1 MYNNFINP
9 VRRPNS
15 SLFIP
20 NTYGPTINNNQVNGI
35 YNYPPKGLYNNQHLL
50 SKNSLHKTISIVK
63 NRKLND
69 IVNEKNQLLSSL
81 KEKEKLERDI
91 IEKTEIAIRKQH
103 ETELNNVQFSIENL
117 KNQLEEKEELEKW
130 VKKRREEFLKEIE
143 IKELER
149 IRTSKYDL
157 LHKLNQQEKNITKIK
172 EDEELRDLQKEKE
185 LLSNKYKQMEL
196 DEIQRVKTEIN
207 QEKIEMKKK
216 RERNEIQN
224 LELMKIQRESEHLR
238 KSIQHKNN
246 QEKWLNNKMK
256 LEANKSKTYER
267 LKNLQNSLE
276 KDRIKLETTQT
287 QPKYNFKKDAF
298 YNNYQNNDGYSS
310 DNEGNLPDTESILNN
325 KMFSKKTIDTQNVNQ
340 PDKQTFNQP
349 KKVPNESQV
358 SKRSKYENTS
368 DLDYAD
374 IIKKI
379 EKDLANDKNSILDKE
394 KLKLILNSCKIVN
407 NAINKTSDVD
417 SDSETL
423 LNDANFSNI
432 NNKTQILP
440 IQTEIESDPTI
451 TSLHNEIFDIK
462 SMINEKEEVEKKN

>member
-1 MYNNFINP
+1 MYNNFLNP

-35 YNYPPKGLYNNQHLL
+35 YNNPPKGLYNNQHLL
-50 SKNSLHKTISIVK
+50 SKNSLNQTMPIVK

-69 IVNEKNQLLSSL
+69 IINEKKHLLSSL

-117 KNQLEEKEELEKW
+117 KNQLEEKEKLEKW
-130 VKKRREEFLKEIE
+130 VIKRREEFLKEIE

-157 LHKLNQQEKNITKIK
+157 LHKINQQEKNITKIK

-196 DEIQRVKTEIN
+196 DEMQRVEMEIN

-276 KDRIKLETTQT
+276 KDRIKLETTQ
-287 QPKYNFKKDAF
+287 PKYKFKKDTF

-310 DNEGNLPDTESILNN
+310 DNEGNLPDTESLLNN
-325 KMFSKKTIDTQNVNQ
+325 KMFFKKTIDEQTVNQ
-340 PDKQTFNQP
+340 PDKQTVNKP
-349 KKVPNESQV
+349 KKVANESHD

-379 EKDLANDKNSILDKE
+379 EKDLANDTNSILDKE

-407 NAINKTSDVD
+407 NTINKTSDVD
-417 SDSETL
+417 SDSESL

-462 SMINEKEEVEKKN
+462 SMINEKEEVKNKN

>member
-1 MYNNFINP
+1 MYNNFLNP

-35 YNYPPKGLYNNQHLL
+35 YNNPPKGLYNNQHLL
-50 SKNSLHKTISIVK
+50 SKNSLNQTMPIVK

-69 IVNEKNQLLSSL
+69 IINEKKHLLSSL

-117 KNQLEEKEELEKW
+117 KNQLEEKEKLEKW
-130 VKKRREEFLKEIE
+130 VIKRREEFLKEIE

-157 LHKLNQQEKNITKIK
+157 LHKINQQEKNITKIK

-196 DEIQRVKTEIN
+196 DEMQRVEMEIN

-276 KDRIKLETTQT
+276 KDRIKLETTQRKPT
-287 QPKYNFKKDAF
+287 YNFKKDTF

-310 DNEGNLPDTESILNN
+310 DNEGNLPDTESLLNN
-325 KMFSKKTIDTQNVNQ
+325 KMFSNKTIDKQNVNQ
-340 PDKQTFNQP
+340 PDKQTANKP
-349 KKVPNESQV
+349 KKVANESHD

-379 EKDLANDKNSILDKE
+379 EKDLANDTNSILDKE

-407 NAINKTSDVD
+407 NTINKTSDVD
-417 SDSETL
+417 SDSESL

-462 SMINEKEEVEKKN
+462 SMINEKEEVKNKN